1 MPLGYK
7 LEYEEN
13 VLSSLYL
20 NESKKENL
28 NNELNSNKEK
38 TKNILKNKH
47 KRNSSYHKIKKYDNK
62 IKLLTPNQK
71 CSNIIKKIKE
81 SPLIKFIFTDDLNN
95 LPKSFQE
102 IEKKIKEE
110 KYTNI
115 NDFSNDFENFINSNL
130 ELNENDN
137 KIKEKILE
145 LKELFNKTIKEIE
158 DMQKNLIS
166 QNKNISIND
175 KPMTQKDKMSLAN
188 FIRCLP
194 EDQLKGIINLLDKE
208 SEVEKKKGF
217 YELDIEKLSDHKLRE
232 LEKYVKSCMKSSKNF
247 IPLRYQDEFN
257 QKKKFEKEK
266 NKENSIDNSNSKQN
280 NFSEE
285 KQNEKNDDL
294 NEDNKILNSNDNIE
308 IGIKT

>member
-7 LEYEEN
+7 LEYEEHL
-13 VLSSLYL
+13 LSSLYL
-20 NESKKENL
+20 NETKKENI
-28 NNELNSNKEK
+28 NNELNSTKEK
-38 TKNILKNKH
+38 TKNILKHKH
-47 KRNSSYHKIKKYDNK
+47 KRNSSYHKIKKNENR
-62 IKLLTPNQK
+62 IKLLNSNQK
-71 CSNIIKKIKE
+71 CSYIIKKIKE
-81 SPLIKFIFTDDLNN
+81 SPLIKNIFTEEINN

-110 KYTNI
+110 KYTNL
-115 NDFSNDFENFINSNL
+115 NEFSNEFETFINSNL
-130 ELNENDN
+130 ELNENN
-137 KIKEKILE
+137 YEKQEKIKELNQLYE
-145 LKELFNKTIKEIE
+145 KTKKEIE
-158 DMQKNLIS
+158 EMQKNIIS

-175 KPMTQKDKMSLAN
+175 KPMTQKDKMALAN
-188 FIRCLP
+188 YIRCLP
-194 EDQLKGIINLLDKE
+194 EDQLKGIINLLDKD
-208 SEVEKKKGF
+208 SEVEKKKGY

-266 NKENSIDNSNSKQN
+266 NKENSIDNSNNKQN
-280 NFSEE
+280 NINEE
-285 KQNEKNDDL
+285 KQNEKNDDI